1 MCKKPLLPL
10 CVKLTIPL
18 GQSGPT
24 SASYRMRAPGE
35 EMNLRS
41 SSRRSTRAILV
52 AAVGFSMLLGGIA
65 GISSATAA
73 APINIAYLSASSA
86 NTWLKASKVEMDK
99 IAKSNNMKI
108 TEFDAQFKPGEQ
120 AKQIQDVI
128 ASGKYKAIIIA
139 SVDGAGIIP
148 SLQDAIKAGLKVGI
162 LNQVVGTKLDTANPQ
177 FTGPSVVVM
186 VPPKVS
192 GQRIG
197 KLTLQAC
204 EGKTTCKVVYFYG
217 IKGIPL
223 DNAIKEGFDQTIAAN
238 PGISVVAEG
247 EGKYLG
253 PDTAQKA
260 MQDILSSTPAFDV
273 VVGADQ
279 SIQGV
284 VLALTDAGKLGQSK
298 LIGFGGSK
306 AAIAGVKSGTWFADL
321 FGAPGT
327 EGRLLMHAMV
337 SAIKTG
343 RKSGG
348 IDPATKLPDNAL
360 VTKANVSKFKAEWN
374 G

>member
-1 MCKKPLLPL
+1 
-10 CVKLTIPL
+10 
-18 GQSGPT
+18 
-24 SASYRMRAPGE
+24 
-35 EMNLRS
+35 MNLSS
-41 SSRRSTRAILV
+41 SSRRSTRV
-52 AAVGFSMLLGGIA
+52 FAAAALAVSMLAAGFT
-65 GISSATAA
+65 GISSASAA
-73 APINIAYLSASSA
+73 SPINVAYLSASSA
-86 NTWLKASKVEMDK
+86 NTWLKASKVQMDK
-99 IAKSNNMKI
+99 IAKANNMKI

-128 ASGKYKAIIIA
+128 ASGKYKALIIA

-148 SLQDAIKAGLKVGI
+148 SLKDAVAAGLKVGI
-162 LNQVVGTKLDTANPQ
+162 LNQVVGTKLDTAKPQ
-177 FTGPSVVVM
+177 FAGPSVVVM
-186 VPPKVS
+186 VPPRIS
-192 GQRIG
+192 GERVG
-197 KLTLQAC
+197 KLTLKAC
-204 EGKTTCKVVYFYG
+204 EGKTSCKVVYFYG

-223 DNAIKEGFDQTIAAN
+223 DNAIKEGFDATIASN
-238 PGISVVAEG
+238 PAISIVAEG

-260 MQDILSSTPAFDV
+260 MQDILSSTPSFDV

-284 VLALTDAGKLGQSK
+284 VLALSDAGKLGTAK

-306 AAIAGVKSGTWFADL
+306 AAIDGVKGGTWFADL

-327 EGRLLMHAMV
+327 EGKLLMDAMV
-337 SAIKTG
+337 KAIKTG
-343 RKSGG
+343 KKSGG
-348 IDPATKLPDNAL
+348 IDPGTKLPDSGL

>member
-1 MCKKPLLPL
+1 
-10 CVKLTIPL
+10 
-18 GQSGPT
+18 
-24 SASYRMRAPGE
+24 
-35 EMNLRS
+35 MNPRS
-41 SSRRSTRAILV
+41 SSRGSTRAIT
-52 AAVGFSMLLGGIA
+52 AAVVAISMLAAGFT
-65 GISSATAA
+65 GISSASAA
-73 APINIAYLSASSA
+73 SPINVAYLSASSA

-99 IAKSNNMKI
+99 IAKANKMKI

-128 ASGKYKAIIIA
+128 ASGKYKGLIIA

-148 SLQDAIKAGLKVGI
+148 SLQDAIAAGLKVGI
-162 LNQVVGTKLDTANPQ
+162 LNQVVGTKLDTAKPQ
-177 FTGPSVVVM
+177 FSGPSVVVM

-192 GQRIG
+192 GERIG
-197 KLTLQAC
+197 KLTLKAC
-204 EGKTTCKVVYFYG
+204 EGKASCKVVYFYG

-223 DNAIKEGFDQTIAAN
+223 DNAIKEGFDSVISSN
-238 PGISVVAEG
+238 PAISVVAEG
-247 EGKYLG
+247 EGKYLA

-260 MQDILSSTPAFDV
+260 MQDILSSTPNFDV

-284 VLALTDAGKLGQSK
+284 VLALTDANKLGTAK

-306 AAIAGVKSGTWFADL
+306 AAIDGVKNGTWFADL

-327 EGRLLMHAMV
+327 EGKLLMNAMV
-337 SAIKTG
+337 KAIKTG
-343 RKSGG
+343 KKSGG
-348 IDPATKLPDNAL
+348 IDPATTLPDNAL
-360 VTKANVSKFKAEWN
+360 VTKANVKKFKAEWN

>member
-1 MCKKPLLPL
+1 MFWAEKLLIIQAGQFGPLTAFLR
-10 CVKLTIPL
+10 T
-18 GQSGPT
+18 PT
-24 SASYRMRAPGE
+24 KGE

-41 SSRRSTRAILV
+41 SSRRRTRAISA
-52 AAVGFSMLLGGIA
+52 AAVAISMLAAGFT
-65 GISSATAA
+65 GISSASAA
-73 APINIAYLSASSA
+73 SPINIAYLSASSA
-86 NTWLKASKVEMDK
+86 NTWLKASKVQMDK
-99 IAKSNNMKI
+99 IAKANNMKL

-128 ASGKYKAIIIA
+128 ASKKYKGLIIA
-139 SVDGAGIIP
+139 SVDGAGVIP
-148 SLQDAIKAGLKVGI
+148 SLKDAVAAGLKVGI
-162 LNQVVGTKLDTANPQ
+162 LNQVVGTQLDTAKPQ
-177 FTGPSVVVM
+177 FDGPSVVVM

-192 GQRIG
+192 GERIG
-197 KLTLQAC
+197 KLTLKAC

-223 DNAIKEGFDQTIAAN
+223 DNAIKEGFDSVTGLS
-238 PGISVVAEG
+238 GISIVAEG

-260 MQDILSSTPAFDV
+260 MQDILSKTPNFDV

-284 VLALTDAGKLGQSK
+284 VLALSDAGKLGTAK

-306 AAIAGVKSGTWFADL
+306 AAIDGVKNGTWYADL

-327 EGRLLMHAMV
+327 EGKLLMEGMV
-337 SAIKTG
+337 KAIKTG
-343 RKSGG
+343 KKSGG
-348 IDPATKLPDNAL
+348 IDPGTKLPDSGL
-360 VTKANVSKFKAEWN
+360 VTKSNVSKFKAEWN

>member
-1 MCKKPLLPL
+1 
-10 CVKLTIPL
+10 
-18 GQSGPT
+18 
-24 SASYRMRAPGE
+24 
-35 EMNLRS
+35 MNLSS
-41 SSRRSTRAILV
+41 SSRRSTRV
-52 AAVGFSMLLGGIA
+52 FAAAALAVSMLAAGFT
-65 GISSATAA
+65 GISSASAA
-73 APINIAYLSASSA
+73 SPINVAYLSASSA
-86 NTWLKASKVEMDK
+86 NTWLKASKVQMDK
-99 IAKSNNMKI
+99 IAKANNMKI

-128 ASGKYKAIIIA
+128 ASGKYKALIIA

-148 SLQDAIKAGLKVGI
+148 SLKDAVAAGLKVGI
-162 LNQVVGTKLDTANPQ
+162 LNQVVGTKLDTAKPQ
-177 FTGPSVVVM
+177 FAGPSVVVM
-186 VPPKVS
+186 VPPRIS
-192 GQRIG
+192 GERIG
-197 KLTLQAC
+197 KLTLKAC
-204 EGKTTCKVVYFYG
+204 EGKTSCKVVYFYG

-223 DNAIKEGFDQTIAAN
+223 DNAIKEGFDATIASN

-260 MQDILSSTPAFDV
+260 MQDILSSTPSFDV

-284 VLALTDAGKLGQSK
+284 VLALSDAGKLGTAK

-306 AAIAGVKSGTWFADL
+306 AAIDGVKSGTWFADL

-327 EGRLLMHAMV
+327 EGKLLMDAMV
-337 SAIKTG
+337 KAIKTG
-343 RKSGG
+343 KNSGG
-348 IDPATKLPDNAL
+348 IDPGTKLPDSGL